1 MKNQSQIFNPT
12 RFGNCLKRELTL
24 DGRSLLLK
32 WLVMIAGLTAILF
45 GLTNHDIHDNW
56 FESNQSG
63 TVYMVFCL
71 SSFLVLTIGA
81 SLFMQ
86 NMTSAGSRLNSLMSP
101 CSTLEKYICRWL
113 IYVLGIT
120 IMFLSSFAIAEG
132 LRVLIIRAYYGD
144 IPGLHYVTTSEFP
157 LRDGETFLFW
167 SWLLAAQA
175 TFVLGSTI
183 APKNAFL
190 KTVGVYAVLAT
201 AFSISV
207 ANVFNLTFPPDC
219 MPTAEAINLIKS
231 ITRVAPIVWTIFCYI
246 IAYFRMKESEI
257 IERL

>member
-1 MKNQSQIFNPT
+1 MKKQSQIFDPT
-12 RFGNCLKRELTL
+12 RFGNCLKREFAL

-32 WLVMIAGLTAILF
+32 WLVLIAGLTAILYA
-45 GLTNHDIHDNW
+45 LTHHDIHDKW

-63 TVYMVFCL
+63 TVYMIFCL

-86 NMTSAGSRLNSLMSP
+86 NMTSSCKRLNTLMSP

-132 LRVLIIRAYYGD
+132 LRVLIIRVYEGD
-144 IPGLHYVTTSEFP
+144 IPGLHCVSFSEFP
-157 LRDGETFLFW
+157 LRDGEFFLQCCQ
-167 SWLLAAQA
+167 LLAAQA

-183 APKNAFL
+183 VPKNAFL
-190 KTVGVYAVLAT
+190 KTAGVTVVICV
-201 AFSISV
+201 AFSIAISCTYKLTMHPGYV
-207 ANVFNLTFPPDC
+207 PSLESETILSYLIRVF
-219 MPTAEAINLIKS
+219 
-231 ITRVAPIVWTIFCYI
+231 PICWTIFCYI
-246 IAYFRMKESEI
+246 TAYFRMKESEI
-257 IERL
+257 IERF